1 LALKWSESR
10 IMKQNPEIEQE
21 LRELDSFLAGLG
33 VTHPFRVPSGYFN
46 TVAHDVLLSVSP
58 RELKTEGSVP
68 AGYFDGLASQILN
81 RIQEEEFSSPSEILS
96 DVLMS
101 LPKIAPFS
109 IPPGYFE
116 YLPGIIQ
123 NRIKEEEGIEFLS
136 PELLSVKFNN
146 PYSLPA
152 NYFNQFSDTVIRE
165 IEKKNTP
172 VVRMAP
178 GRSIFKY
185 AAAAVITGLL
195 GLALFSNYGNKK
207 YSNNTASINEATMK
221 TAQSII
227 QKGEF
232 DAVLSSL
239 SDQDIVDYL
248 QRSGED
254 VNAALVASVAASN
267 KLPDQME
274 YILDDHTLNRVLDG
288 VIKDYTYSN

>member
-1 LALKWSESR
+1 
-10 IMKQNPEIEQE
+10 MKQNPEIEQE
-21 LRELDSFLAGLG
+21 LRELDSFLAGLD

-68 AGYFDGLASQILN
+68 AGYFDGLASQILD
-81 RIQEEEFSSPSEILS
+81 RIQEEEFSSPSEILPP
-96 DVLMS
+96 VLMS
-101 LPKIAPFS
+101 FPKIAPFS

-123 NRIKEEEGIEFLS
+123 NRIKEEEGIQFLS
-136 PELLSVKFNN
+136 PDLLSVKFNN

-152 NYFNQFSDTVIRE
+152 NYFIQFSDTVIQK
-165 IEKKNTP
+165 IEKNNTP
-172 VVRMAP
+172 VRRMAP

-207 YSNNTASINEATMK
+207 YSNNNTASINDATMK

-227 QKGEF
+227 QKGNF

-239 SDQDIVDYL
+239 SDQDIVSYL
-248 QRSGED
+248 NASGED

-288 VIKDYTYSN
+288 VIKDNAYSN